1 MANPKSKKHNSSLSL
16 KSFINSLPPKSHD
29 KPTPQHIVRRTPQFS
44 EWLQGINDPMTKA
57 RIVRRIEKAEK
68 DGHFGIAEPVGNGV
82 SEMKLDFGPGY
93 RIYFTEIDGVT
104 YLLLFGGSKDNQQK
118 DIDSAKSV
126 LANYL
131 LNKDKF
137 HD

>member
-1 MANPKSKKHNSSLSL
+1 MSL
-16 KSFINSLPPKSHD
+16 KSFINSLPPKNHD
-29 KPTPQHIVRRTPQFS
+29 KPKPQHVIKRTAEFS
-44 EWLQGINDPMTKA
+44 EWLHGIKDPMTKA
-57 RIVRRIEKAEK
+57 RILRRIEKAEK
-68 DGHFGIAEPVGNGV
+68 DGHFGKAEPVGNGI

-104 YLLLFGGSKDNQQK
+104 YLLLFGGDKDNQQN
-118 DIDSAKSV
+118 DINSAKSI

-131 LNKDKF
+131 LNKDKD